1 VSDIFKIKMRRV
13 KQNMLL

>member
-1 VSDIFKIKMRRV
+1 VSDIFEIKMRRV